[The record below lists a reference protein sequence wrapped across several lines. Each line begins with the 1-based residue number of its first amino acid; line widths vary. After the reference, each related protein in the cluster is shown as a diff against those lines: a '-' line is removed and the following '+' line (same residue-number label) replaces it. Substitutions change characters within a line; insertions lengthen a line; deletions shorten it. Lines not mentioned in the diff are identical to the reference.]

1 MANDNGIKH
10 FIDLSTVPAS
20 ELRSILDDAK
30 ARKARLKA
38 GEIEKPYAGKVLA
51 MIFEKPSTRTRVSFD
66 VGMRQLGGE
75 TIMLTGSE
83 MQLGRS
89 ETIADT
95 AKVLSRYVD
104 AIMIRT
110 TSHDRMLE
118 LAEYATVPVI
128 NALTD
133 DTHPCQIMADVLT
146 YEEHRG
152 SIQGKTFAWMGTATT
167 FSIRW
172 SRLRRVLTSTSIS
185 QRRKAANPSRNISIG
200 RKRTALASC
209 PPWTRKRRRRVRIA
223 S

>member
-1 MANDNGIKH
+1 M
-10 FIDLSTVPAS
+10 
-20 ELRSILDDAK
+20 EDAK

-38 GEIEKPYAGKVLA
+38 GEMEKPFAGKVLA

-152 SIQGKTFAWMGTATT
+152 PIKGKTFAWMGTATT
-167 FSIRW
+167 SSTRW
-172 SRLRRVLTSTSIS
+172 SKLRRVLISTSIS
-185 QRRKAANPSRNISIG
+185 QRRKAANPSRNMSIG
-200 RKRTALASC
+200 RRRTARTSC
-209 PPWTRKRRRRVRIA
+209 PPPIRNGRRAVRIA